1 MTADV
6 RQRVNGLPSKVLERE
21 HPDYSTGRK
30 TMADPKKLNAIS
42 LAKRHLLKAQ
52 SEISDAMDLSFGE
65 LANAGEMLSLL
76 GRIGRELDA
85 LEIQLHKVE
94 EAEK

>member
-1 MTADV
+1 MNSAPLD
-6 RQRVNGLPSKVLERE
+6 
-21 HPDYSTGRK
+21 
-30 TMADPKKLNAIS
+30 I
-42 LAKRHLLKAQ
+42 AKQHLLKAQ

-85 LEIQLHKVE
+85 LEMQLHKMGAGLNE
-94 EAEK
+94 